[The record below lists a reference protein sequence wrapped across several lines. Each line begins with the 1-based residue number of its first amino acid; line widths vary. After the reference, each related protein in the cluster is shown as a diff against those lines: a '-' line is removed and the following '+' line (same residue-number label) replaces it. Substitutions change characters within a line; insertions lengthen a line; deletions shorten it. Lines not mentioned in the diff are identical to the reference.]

1 MNPTDSPTEFNEVG
15 ARSAGGVGE
24 DNPLVGVFLIFI
36 IMSLFL
42 LCCLGFRSFL
52 RWYNEDREY
61 TMIDF
66 LVALCGA
73 FGDDEA
79 ATRAKERRN
88 ARRKGVIE
96 AQVEDPET
104 GEMKTLYFYPV
115 HGSSS
120 ASSTTA
126 VTARAAGVAGFN
138 LSSGNREFAN
148 GTLRINEREGEILP
162 DTNVPSSQQFIQPP
176 RPSSNQ
182 SALKATGTASGSM
195 ITARAVRSSGLTALS
210 GNGPSQKHHSREHK
224 ETSNVQI
231 INLDSNSDSDDSG
244 DFSGSVHPYPRDHE
258 IGSMI
263 SQSHSSVTAT
273 TAAAAGNG
281 SRSRAESYSAD
292 STASAGG
299 NIGERIRAISF
310 ERSGLYG
317 ADDEHTIDD
326 YMQKYLGV
334 CVGDDDDSSSSGNDG
349 DMVKSVA
356 EPVAR
361 ASGARASSEE
371 RRREEVLRLDSESD
385 DSDLG
390 IVDLRGLP
398 KASNYDLLERLSSS
412 DSDVDS
418 DDGDDDGDSI
428 DSDIVFTTRRDAKP
442 GAPPAGAG
450 VSTIHDQNEGAGTT
464 VGSRNRSAYDNDEDH
479 NNPPAAANRR
489 IIVLISSS
497 SDDDDDD
504 VDKI

>member
-1 MNPTDSPTEFNEVG
+1 MNPTDSPTEFNEVD

-73 FGDDEA
+73 FGDDDA

-115 HGSSS
+115 HGSSTS
-120 ASSTTA
+120 VSTTA
-126 VTARAAGVAGFN
+126 VGARAAGVAGLN
-138 LSSGNREFAN
+138 LSSGNHEFTS
-148 GTLRINEREGEILP
+148 GTSRINEREGEISP
-162 DTNVPSSQQFIQPP
+162 DTNVPSSQEFVQPP

-182 SALKATGTASGSM
+182 SALETTGGVASGSM
-195 ITARAVRSSGLTALS
+195 ITARAVRSSGLTAAS
-210 GNGPSQKHHSREHK
+210 GDGPSQKHHSREHN
-224 ETSNVQI
+224 EASNVQI

-244 DFSGSVHPYPRDHE
+244 DFSDSVDSYPRDYKR
-258 IGSMI
+258 GSMI
-263 SQSHSSVTAT
+263 SQSHSSVTA
-273 TAAAAGNG
+273 AAAAGNG
-281 SRSRAESYSAD
+281 LRSRADSYNSD

-299 NIGERIRAISF
+299 NIGERIHAISF

-326 YMQKYLGV
+326 YMQKNLVV
-334 CVGDDDDSSSSGNDG
+334 CVGDDDDSSSSSSSSGNDG

-361 ASGARASSEE
+361 ARGAKSSSEE
-371 RRREEVLRLDSESD
+371 RRGEEVLRLDSESDDSESDSNSNSSSNNSSSDSD

-428 DSDIVFTTRRDAKP
+428 ESDIVFTTRRDAKP
-442 GAPPAGAG
+442 AAPPIGAG
-450 VSTIHDQNEGAGTT
+450 VSTVHD
-464 VGSRNRSAYDNDEDH
+464 
-479 NNPPAAANRR
+479 
-489 IIVLISSS
+489 
-497 SDDDDDD
+497 
-504 VDKI
+504 

>member
-195 ITARAVRSSGLTALS
+195 ITARAVRSSGLTSLS
-210 GNGPSQKHHSREHK
+210 GDGPSQKHQSREYN
-224 ETSNVQI
+224 EASNVQI
-231 INLDSNSDSDDSG
+231 INLDSSSDSDDSG
-244 DFSGSVHPYPRDHE
+244 DFSDSVDSYPRDYKR
-258 IGSMI
+258 GSMI
-263 SQSHSSVTAT
+263 SQSHSSVTA
-273 TAAAAGNG
+273 AAAAGNG
-281 SRSRAESYSAD
+281 LRSRADSYSAD

-299 NIGERIRAISF
+299 NIGERTRAISF

-317 ADDEHTIDD
+317 VDDEHTIDA
-326 YMQKYLGV
+326 YMRKYLGV
-334 CVGDDDDSSSSGNDG
+334 CVGDDDDSSSSSGNDG
-349 DMVKSVA
+349 DLVKSVA

-361 ASGARASSEE
+361 ASGARASSED

-385 DSDLG
+385 ESDLG
-390 IVDLRGLP
+390 MKV
-398 KASNYDLLERLSSS
+398 SNSVLFERHSSS

-418 DDGDDDGDSI
+418 DDGNDDDGDSI

-442 GAPPAGAG
+442 AAPLAGAG
-450 VSTIHDQNEGAGTT
+450 VSTIHDQNEGARTT

-504 VDKI
+504 DDADKI